1 MKKVVW
7 MEKYS
12 VETIF
17 DNKSQ
22 FIQNVMAKNK
32 HGIEKIFCL
41 RSILPVHK
49 GDCVNV
55 YEKKGIV
62 NTTVAYSYKINDKRF
77 VDLLRCADVK
87 WFYDGI
93 GFVDSCRLSRDIRQA
108 LRTNGVKPTLSR
120 KNNLLLFY
128 HIMER

>member
-55 YEKKGIV
+55 YEKKE
-62 NTTVAYSYKINDKRF
+62 S
-77 VDLLRCADVK
+77 
-87 WFYDGI
+87 
-93 GFVDSCRLSRDIRQA
+93 
-108 LRTNGVKPTLSR
+108 
-120 KNNLLLFY
+120 
-128 HIMER
+128 